1 MSSSA
6 APTTSTEQGKPLSVS
21 ERLLALDTELYRQLA
36 DSQMECEQMNKILLP
51 IQDVRLTALR
61 TMCKQASAE
70 LQKVEKTSE
79 MKLDA
84 TLDVMEHCV
93 TQLEELRN
101 VFATLQQ
108 QVLNTGR
115 FAASAYRDS
124 HASLMPH
131 LSQEEL
137 DCINGLNQFIP
148 RASTDGCP

>member
-6 APTTSTEQGKPLSVS
+6 APTTSTEQAKHLSTS
-21 ERLLALDTELYRQLA
+21 ERLLALDTKLYQQLA
-36 DSQMECEQMNKILLP
+36 DSQIECEQMNKILLP
-51 IQDVRLTALR
+51 VQDVKLTALR
-61 TMCKQASAE
+61 NMCKKASAE
-70 LQKVEKTSE
+70 LQKVHEA
-79 MKLDA
+79 KLDA

-93 TQLEELRN
+93 TQIEELRS
-101 VFATLQQ
+101 VLATLQQ
-108 QVLNTGR
+108 QVRNTAR
-115 FAASAYRDS
+115 FAASAYCDS